1 MKNKEEKNHEK
12 TIHLYGREAVKDFFR
27 DETKGGEEELNKRVD
42 NLFKFPD
49 GANVY
54 LPYEMEID
62 GKKIIINRRVTNIV
76 IHHNKDI

>member
-1 MKNKEEKNHEK
+1 MEEKNHEK

-27 DETKGGEEELNKRVD
+27 DEIKGEEELNRRVD
-42 NLFKFPD
+42 NLFKWPD

-54 LPYEMEID
+54 LPYEMKIDDKEI
-62 GKKIIINRRVTNIV
+62 IVNRRVTNIV